1 MTLLN
6 IASALCAVG
15 VTTWLLYF
23 LAELNSS
30 HEIARFGDM
39 TSAVIAL
46 VFVLVFVGLG
56 GWLAESVIPLTSS
69 ILVGLVVAAGIYIVM
84 VAATLSVL
92 RMRRKKEEGLGRM
105 GTSRT

>member
-1 MTLLN
+1 
-6 IASALCAVG
+6 
-15 VTTWLLYF
+15 
-23 LAELNSS
+23 
-30 HEIARFGDM
+30 M

-56 GWLAESVIPLTSS
+56 GWLAESVVPLTSS

-84 VAATLSVL
+84 VAATLSLL
-92 RMRRKKEEGLGRM
+92 RMRRKKGEGMGRM